1 MFWIL
6 VTLKSKQN
14 TKSSKNPKEIRK
26 TGKTIKFEKIGKI
39 GKMKNILK
47 IVIFC
52 SGNTKNQNK
61 RQKNLRKSVKLKD
74 L

>member
-47 IVIFC
+47 NRYFVLVTPKIK
-52 SGNTKNQNK
+52 TKD
-61 RQKNLRKSVKLKD
+61 RKILENP
-74 L
+74 